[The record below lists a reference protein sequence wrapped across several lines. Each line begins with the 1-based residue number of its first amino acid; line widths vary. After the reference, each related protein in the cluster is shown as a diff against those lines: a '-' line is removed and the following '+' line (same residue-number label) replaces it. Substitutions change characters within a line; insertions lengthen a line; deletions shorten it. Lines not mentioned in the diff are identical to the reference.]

1 MKTLYLDCGM
11 GAAGDMLTAALLEL
25 LPEPDAFVEHLNSLH
40 IPEVEFVREQT
51 QKCGILG
58 THMSVRVRGTEEES
72 QDVHVGHEHSG
83 HHDHEHLAQE
93 HFGHHGHEHSDHEH
107 FKHHHD
113 HNDDAHHGHDN
124 EYHGEDHHAHEHRHD
139 HHDHEH
145 HGEDDHDHDNHGHNH
160 DHHDHAHHHHHS
172 SMQDIRQ
179 IVNGLDIPEK
189 VRRDILAVY
198 ALIAEAERHAHGV
211 PVEEIHFHEVGTMD
225 AVADITAVCLLMNE
239 LAPGAV
245 VVSPIHVGCGQ
256 VRCAHGILPVPAP
269 ATAFI
274 LKDVPV
280 YGGEIQGELCTP
292 TGAALLKHFATD
304 FGNMPVMKLEAVGY
318 GMGKKDFQR
327 LNCVRAMLGETA
339 DGEDVIYELDCNVD
353 DMTGEAM
360 GFAMERLFA
369 AGALEVYTLP
379 VNMKKSRPGML
390 LRVMC
395 REAER
400 EKMAREIFTHTT
412 TIGIREKKCR
422 RYVLDR
428 TMSETHTSWGDVRCK
443 ISEGYGVKRSKYEYE
458 DLAKIA
464 VEQGVSLEEIRRFL
478 ADQK

>member
-1 MKTLYLDCGM
+1 MKMLYLDCGM

-25 LPEPDAFVEHLNSLH
+25 LPEPDAFVERLNSLH
-40 IPEVEFVREQT
+40 IPEVEFVRERT

-58 THMSVRVRGTEEES
+58 THMSVSVHGAEEEVE
-72 QDVHVGHEHSG
+72 DVHVGHEHL
-83 HHDHEHLAQE
+83 DQ
-93 HFGHHGHEHSDHEH
+93 EHSDHHDQEH
-107 FKHHHD
+107 L
-113 HNDDAHHGHDN
+113 GHDQ
-124 EYHGEDHHAHEHRHD
+124 DH
-139 HHDHEH
+139 
-145 HGEDDHDHDNHGHNH
+145 
-160 DHHDHAHHHHHS
+160 HHHHHS
-172 SMQDIRQ
+172 SMHDIEQ
-179 IVNGLDIPEK
+179 IVSSLDIPEK
-189 VRRDILAVY
+189 VKRDILAVY
-198 ALIAEAERHAHGV
+198 GLIAEAESHVHGV

-225 AVADITAVCLLMNE
+225 AVADITAVCLLMSE

-274 LKDVPV
+274 LKEVPV
-280 YGGEIQGELCTP
+280 YGGDIQGELCTP

-304 FGNMPVMKLEAVGY
+304 FGNMPVMKLNAVGY
-318 GMGKKDFQR
+318 GMGKKDFR
-327 LNCVRAMLGETA
+327 RVNCVRAMLGETA
-339 DGEDVIYELDCNVD
+339 DREDVIYELDCNVD

-395 REAER
+395 READR
-400 EKMAREIFTHTT
+400 EKMVREIFAHTT

-428 TMSETHTSWGDVRCK
+428 TMSEVHTSWGDVRCK
-443 ISEGYGVKRSKYEYE
+443 ISEGYGVKRSKYEYD

-464 VEQGVSLEEIRRFL
+464 VERGVSLEEVRQLI
-478 ADQK
+478 K